1 MPASK
6 RETKPIQAKTF
17 EAVLER
23 TTDRLRWVIA
33 RIPIDLAKIWGKR
46 GQIKMQGEINGF
58 AFTATLFPDGQGH
71 HFLIVNKKMLFG
83 GKTAAGLTAKF
94 RLQPDTTPRITFS
107 PPAEL
112 LRELGQSKRL
122 LKFFES
128 LSPSRRHEIAKW
140 IAQCKTSEARKR
152 KSEQIAERLMETME
166 AELAL
171 PPIMQLAFRQIPR
184 PANNGSACLHR
195 TAAPISLGSFITAL
209 LKHGQIAS
217 RSVWK
222 NFYSERRRLARP
234 AKVRN
239 RPNSLRDQV
248 FKLWADHV
256 SLQLVPHTFTK
267 PWKRFTVRRDLRLP

>member
-46 GQIKMQGEINGF
+46 GQLKVQGEINGF

-71 HFLIVNKKMLFG
+71 HFLIVNKKMLSG

-94 RLQPDTTPRITFS
+94 RLQPDTTPRITIS

-128 LSPSRRHEIAKW
+128 LNPSRRNDIAKW
-140 IAQCKTSEARKR
+140 VAEPKGEEARR
-152 KSEQIAERLMETME
+152 RRSLQIAERLMETME
-166 AELAL
+166 AEREL
-171 PPIMQLAFRQIPR
+171 PPIMQLAFRQNPR
-184 PANNGSACLHR
+184 AREKWEQMSPSHQRAHLFGIFYYRTPKARARRVAKAIEEDAGQEARTGKRKGFQRDRLGRFSSPSAQIFDLFGTGTLACLM
-195 TAAPISLGSFITAL
+195 
-209 LKHGQIAS
+209 
-217 RSVWK
+217 
-222 NFYSERRRLARP
+222 N
-234 AKVRN
+234 
-239 RPNSLRDQV
+239 
-248 FKLWADHV
+248 
-256 SLQLVPHTFTK
+256 
-267 PWKRFTVRRDLRLP
+267 